1 MPGQEDEQQPGAE
14 NSPDD
19 IEAIIELKVKTAMQ
33 DTEIRLGQKIET
45 IAKEIGQS
53 LQPLVDGAITAML
66 PNIVNQVG
74 EQFESKLKERDNPGA
89 AGMDNPDR
97 QGPQGSL
104 PSGVGRFLE
113 KCTPKDILELVNAW
127 KQPGSEQQLAGTFG
141 TFLKGMS
148 VGQKLKTGDISITDL
163 EGAFGAGAQK

>member
-1 MPGQEDEQQPGAE
+1 MAGKEDDQQPGTE
-14 NSPDD
+14 HSPDD
-19 IEAIIELKVKTAMQ
+19 IEAMIELKVKNAME
-33 DTEIRLGQKIET
+33 DSEIRLGQKIERV
-45 IAKEIGQS
+45 AEGIGES
-53 LQPLVDGAITAML
+53 LKPLVDGAITAML

-74 EQFESKLKERDNPGA
+74 EQFESKLKGRDNPGV
-89 AGMDNPDR
+89 AGEDTGGQDQR
-97 QGPQGSL
+97 GSA
-104 PSGVGRFLE
+104 GNAIGTFLA

-163 EGAFGAGAQK
+163 EGAFGTPAQK